1 MSENPF
7 NLSAKDLLDVFK
19 RHKGMLKFWTLCIPL
34 LLLSYTLTRTPLY
47 KADATFREKGKKQN
61 ENMKGA
67 INLALLA
74 GLNENNENTALSLF
88 KSRTLIGEAIIKKS
102 KQAVLKRD
110 QLQLTWPRNFVR
122 NLQSEYALLFD
133 KHYPILAEE
142 DLPIAVEGL
151 RYVSEKPL
159 NLKLHFLSDRQFI
172 LLLPN
177 KEKAFGELNKPLQ
190 HEEFQLTIISQGNE
204 PLANQKFALKL
215 NPLQIAYKKV
225 KKKLVVEQDYRD
237 KGLLKLSFR
246 DPDRK
251 EAALFLNCLL
261 STYQE
266 HQWKEHERLCKEQ
279 LAYLN
284 DRQND
289 AGIFI
294 EGLMVKHAKTMSF
307 QGPTIDLLF
316 QNSQSYLQKLLAI
329 DLESNRLKNAL
340 EQGRVYYDTLGSEG
354 GSSNV
359 INQFLGEI
367 RILRQQADAIAVALE
382 NQPQPRGMI
391 KKDKTQ
397 EYQGIDL
404 ASANQ
409 LFLEYS
415 ARLNEAEGEINHH
428 QFLAQQ
434 VQTPNFE
441 VGSLSTVLKDP
452 VSHEIIQKAAYANL
466 LLQDQDNRSTREQ
479 ERLKN
484 ELALHKGILKTHI
497 EQTKDLLQL
506 KKNLLQE
513 KIWELQTTQYDLIQQ
528 KIGVLEQQLEDYLK
542 TRMGNLEQERSVI
555 EEQQALLRAEM
566 LKLPSKWAS
575 EKMIEQH
582 LETSKKMIEKIAE
595 AVEAKNISAKLDLS
609 QSAPLDPAI
618 TPLHPESPMI
628 LLLAVVG
635 GLAGFCVTSAF
646 FVLRECQMGFPARK
660 DNLLLQNQLYLGK
673 LSPNLPKMLSDQDL
687 ETLRRIAREIEGVHV
702 VSLQLNRGVNYALP
716 LAELLTKG
724 GRKVTVLSCLFD
736 GEEKDHAKGVLDYLK
751 GEPLHQE
758 EKGNCTW
765 ISSGGITRFG
775 KEAIDSPR
783 FRQLFHELKQKCDC
797 LLLLNRAPLLSAETE
812 SLMALT
818 DRSVLTLN
826 GERLSD
832 LNKLFKKNPLFID

>member
-1 MSENPF
+1 MLENPS
-7 NLSAKDLLDVFK
+7 NLSVKDLLEVFK
-19 RHKGMLKFWTLCIPL
+19 RHKGILLFWTLCVPI
-34 LLLSYTLTRTPLY
+34 LLLSYTLTRPPLY

-61 ENMKGA
+61 ENMKGS
-67 INLALLA
+67 ISLALLA

-88 KSRTLIGEAIIKKS
+88 KSRTLLGEAIVKKS

-110 QLQLTWPRNFVR
+110 QFQLTWPRNMMR
-122 NLQSEYALLFD
+122 NLQGEYAVLLD
-133 KHYPILAEE
+133 KPYPVLAEE

-151 RYVSEKPL
+151 KYTSEKPL
-159 NLKLHFLSDRQFI
+159 NIKLHFLSDRQFI

-177 KEKAFGELNKPLQ
+177 KEKVFGELNKPIE
-190 HEEFQLTIISQGNE
+190 HDEFRLTIIPQGNNALE
-204 PLANQKFALKL
+204 NQKFALKL
-215 NPLQIAYKKV
+215 NPLPITYKKV
-225 KKKLVVEQDYRD
+225 KKKLVVQQDNLDR
-237 KGLLKLSFR
+237 GLLKLSFK
-246 DPDRK
+246 DPNRQ
-251 EAALFLNCLL
+251 EAALFLNTLL
-261 STYQE
+261 SAYQE

-289 AGIFI
+289 AGVFI
-294 EGLMVKHAKTMSF
+294 EGLMVKHAKTMSL

-316 QNSQSYLQKLLAI
+316 QNQQGYLQKLLSI
-329 DLESNRLKNAL
+329 DLELNRLQSAL
-340 EQGRVYYDTLGSEG
+340 EQGRVYYDTLGLEG

-359 INQFLGEI
+359 INQLLGEV
-367 RILRQQADAIAVALE
+367 RMLRQQADGIAVTLG
-382 NQPQPRGMI
+382 NQPQPKGMI

-466 LLQDQDNRSTREQ
+466 LLQDQDNRSNREQ

-513 KIWELQTTQYDLIQQ
+513 KIWELQTTQHELIQQ
-528 KIGVLEQQLEDYLK
+528 KIGVLEQQLDDYLK
-542 TRMGNLEQERSVI
+542 TRIGNLQQERSVI

-628 LLLAVVG
+628 LLLAFAG
-635 GLAGFCVTSAF
+635 GLAGFCLSSAF
-646 FVLRECQMGFPARK
+646 FVLRECQRGFPARK
-660 DNLLLQNQLYLGK
+660 DNLVLQNQLYLGK
-673 LSPNLPKMLSDQDL
+673 LSPHLSKMLSDQDL
-687 ETLRRIAREIEGVHV
+687 ETLRRIAREIEGTPSI
-702 VSLQLNRGVNYALP
+702 SLQLNRGANYALE
-716 LAELLTKG
+716 LAELLEKG

-736 GEEKDHAKGVLDYLK
+736 GQEKDNSKGLLDYLK
-751 GEPLHQE
+751 GEPLHRE
-758 EKGNCTW
+758 EKEHCTW
-765 ISSGGITRFG
+765 ISSGGFTRFG

-783 FRQLFHELKQKCDC
+783 FRQLFHELKQQCDC
-797 LLLLNRAPLLSAETE
+797 LLILSRAPLLSSETE

-826 GERLSD
+826 GERLTD
-832 LNKLFKKNPLFID
+832 LNPLFKKKPLFID